1 MTVNPYKILGW
12 VGIAI
17 ALIGAFVD
25 IPYMG
30 AILLV
35 LGLIG
40 GYAIAAEDHV
50 RVLVTALVLAG
61 LSGQF
66 MNLPELGE
74 PLARIFSNYAIAVA
88 GAALMIVTKNVWR
101 RFKP

>member
-1 MTVNPYKILGW
+1 MTDPVPTVPAGEADATPREVPRG
-12 VGIAI
+12 VGVRGV
-17 ALIGAFVD
+17 AL
-25 IPYMG
+25 
-30 AILLV
+30 L
-35 LGLIG
+35 
-40 GYAIAAEDHV
+40 
-50 RVLVTALVLAG
+50 ALVLAG